1 LHGLPLA
8 SPRRGSNPARL
19 KRPGN
24 PCQRLHST
32 TLDLPDNGKSRR
44 IRLSG
49 IGRSGRPRLRHRLG
63 RNGAAELPTACPGSL
78 QGRLGALADPARL
91 ILSHGRENMERQ
103 PGSKGLVASQE
114 FDTRIHEIR
123 NEGDVAG
130 QPIQLSNQ
138 ERPLALPSRLQRLR
152 QLWTVRSL
160 PGLDL
165 DKGCQDGPAML
176 ACESLYG
183 SSLSFQAKA
192 ALALSNG
199 ANP

>member
-1 LHGLPLA
+1 MQRRQPL
-8 SPRRGSNPARL
+8 PRRNGFRCVATKGGHTEAARL
-19 KRPGN
+19 GFVHRP
-24 PCQRLHST
+24 
-32 TLDLPDNGKSRR
+32 
-44 IRLSG
+44 
-49 IGRSGRPRLRHRLG
+49 LR
-63 RNGAAELPTACPGSL
+63 
-78 QGRLGALADPARL
+78 
-91 ILSHGRENMERQ
+91 
-103 PGSKGLVASQE
+103 
-114 FDTRIHEIR
+114 
-123 NEGDVAG
+123 
-130 QPIQLSNQ
+130 
-138 ERPLALPSRLQRLR
+138 RPLALPSRLQRLR

>member
-1 LHGLPLA
+1 
-8 SPRRGSNPARL
+8 
-19 KRPGN
+19 
-24 PCQRLHST
+24 
-32 TLDLPDNGKSRR
+32 
-44 IRLSG
+44 
-49 IGRSGRPRLRHRLG
+49 
-63 RNGAAELPTACPGSL
+63 
-78 QGRLGALADPARL
+78 
-91 ILSHGRENMERQ
+91 
-103 PGSKGLVASQE
+103 LVASQE

-199 ANP
+199 ANPQKDVSYAIDRNAADPFMAGGAPAQQSLFAAMPSAAIRATTCRRFI